1 MDIDDFLANELNI
14 KGRISNLIHHL
25 TLEEIKRMVLKYA
38 RLQRTHTRN
47 LPESDNQES
56 IIENNSGRF
65 TE

>member
-1 MDIDDFLANELNI
+1 MDVDDFLANELNI

-47 LPESDNQES
+47 LPESDNQ
-56 IIENNSGRF
+56 
-65 TE
+65 